1 MNANSPAD
9 SIGSGSGMTLQG
21 NPWGCHIVVT
31 GGFIVTFL
39 ITLPMGYFKCVS
51 LPAAYCLV
59 VAVLLAV
66 SVLCPPLTLC
76 GGTALTTT

>member
-39 ITLPMGYFKCVS
+39 ITLPMGYFKCVP
-51 LPAAYCLV
+51 LHAAYCSIE
-59 VAVLLAV
+59 AILLTV
-66 SVLCPPLTLC
+66 SVVRPPL
-76 GGTALTTT
+76 ALRLAEQS